1 MEDLVK
7 NSFALYSTVQYKNF
21 PSALFAFFEKECP
34 HIGGSAVRK
43 TLVDLICR
51 MVGEFFPETSHL
63 RPGQTPWV
71 TVDVK
76 EKGNYGKSIKD
87 TKLVPVT
94 LDLIKDGE
102 LRERAEGKKVSDIK
116 RETAVRLCRQAY
128 SQGGCLTLA
137 EVAVLMKSS
146 VTTASKYIWEYEAK
160 TGEVVPYR
168 GTIHDIGPTLTHK
181 RIIIQKL
188 FIEQQTVQQ
197 VMRETCHS
205 CRAIERYITSF
216 KQILLCHKK
225 GMPVEEIAFAVHKT
239 PRLVSEYMAIVN
251 EYKDNGYIIDKLM
264 DFEVNQLTAG
274 EIYEPYYNAK
284 N

>member
-1 MEDLVK
+1 MP
-7 NSFALYSTVQYKNF
+7 AYW
-21 PSALFAFFEKECP
+21 
-34 HIGGSAVRK
+34 GGSAVRK
-43 TLVDLICR
+43 TLVDLIYG

-63 RPGQTPWV
+63 RPGQTPWG

-76 EKGNYGKSIKD
+76 EKGNCGKAIRD

-94 LDLIKDGE
+94 LDLVKVEGAK
-102 LRERAEGKKVSDIK
+102 ERAEGKKVSEVK

-128 SQGGCLTLA
+128 SQGGCLTLS
-137 EVAVLMKSS
+137 EVAVLIKESS
-146 VTTASKYIWEYEAK
+146 VATASKYIREYEAK

-205 CRAIERYITSF
+205 SRAIERYITGF

-225 GMPVEEIAFAVHKT
+225 GMPLEEIAFAVHKT
-239 PRLVSEYMAIVN
+239 PRLVNKIHEHCRQIQGQRLYYWQA
-251 EYKDNGYIIDKLM
+251 
-264 DFEVNQLTAG
+264 
-274 EIYEPYYNAK
+274 YEF
-284 N
+284 